1 MEIKLNSGSIFK
13 NEKKSDKAPDYK
25 GKVNVNGKVME
36 VALWVKE
43 GSKGQFF
50 SASFQEPYVKPS
62 NIQTDNFRID
72 SKDDMPF

>member
-1 MEIKLNSGSIFK
+1 MEIKINSGSIFK

-50 SASFQEPYVKPS
+50 SASFQEPYVKAAPS
-62 NIQTDNFRID
+62 EQKTDNNFGD
-72 SKDDMPF
+72 LPF

>member
-50 SASFQEPYVKPS
+50 SASFQEPSVKAAPS
-62 NIQTDNFRID
+62 EQPKTDHSD
-72 SKDDMPF
+72 PLPF

>member
-1 MEIKLNSGSIFK
+1 MEIKLNSGSIFR

-43 GSKGQFF
+43 GNKGQFF
-50 SASFQEPYVKPS
+50 SASFQEPYVKAAPS
-62 NIQTDNFRID
+62 EQQTPTQSNDL
-72 SKDDMPF
+72 PF